1 MIIYVYPRTNKAKER
16 ERERKK
22 TNMIVVISTNHRMW
36 KSKRINNECKVQL
49 HFNSRERKRDREKL
63 VAHT

>member
-1 MIIYVYPRTNKAKER
+1 MIIYIREQIKRTR
-16 ERERKK
+16 ERERK